1 MKVTINH
8 HPYDI
13 ETLFSNSPC
22 RHCGHMTYGLY
33 FFSFKLIEGDTICP
47 SCKRPITTF
56 SEEGKQEYIDL
67 QKQFF
72 DDLKKVKKSP
82 MYFYKKVA
90 K

>member
-1 MKVTINH
+1 MKVTING

-13 ETLFSNSPC
+13 DNLQQDRPC
-22 RHCGHMTYGLY
+22 RHCKHITQGLY
-33 FFSFKLIEGDTICP
+33 FFSFKIFHGDTICP
-47 SCKRPITTF
+47 KCKKPITSF
-56 SEEGKQEYIDL
+56 SENGQQEYINL

-72 DDLKKVKKSP
+72 ADLKKAKKSP